1 MEATM
6 NITRTKGAVKRHLIR
21 TASVWWAKV
30 VDDPRDRRGRR
41 WRFSTLM
48 NALWVGALSA
58 RAHLRQIENLTERH
72 WRRISDST
80 LYELLIKLPA
90 EPLRLLL
97 VAEVRRAWRA
107 KELSKTLRFN
117 VVAVDGKCIWSGRH
131 EANEHCQRQQDKQYR
146 MMVLRAQ
153 LVSGTCKPIIGQMP
167 IAADAAEMSTFPDFL
182 KQLLSDYGRTDMLDV
197 ISLDAGMA
205 SKYNAERIHK
215 AKRAYLIS
223 LKNPQRELVSEA
235 KRVLSRRRKPD
246 AETAWERY
254 QGRRIRRLLYRTTEM
269 AGYHGWSHLK
279 QVWRIRQETQH
290 KSGKIT
296 VEERYYLTSLTPG
309 QTPDAEPIDLVRAH
323 WGIEN
328 CGNWTLDTQWG
339 EDDSPWVSAAVEV
352 VSMLRLLAYNVVM
365 RLRTRALRT
374 ETNRMRTWRNLIDL
388 VTDVVVGSGLSAR
401 SLFASEGTAAALS

>member
-1 MEATM
+1 M
-6 NITRTKGAVKRHLIR
+6 NITRTRAAVKRHVLR

-30 VDDPRDRRGRR
+30 LDDPRDRRGRR

-58 RAHLRQIENLTERH
+58 RAHLRQLESLTERY

-90 EPLRLLL
+90 EPLRRLL
-97 VAEVRRAWRA
+97 VSEVRRAWRA
-107 KELSKTLRFN
+107 NELSSVLRFN
-117 VVAVDGKCIWSGRH
+117 VVAVDGKCIWTGRH
-131 EANEHCQRQQDKQYR
+131 KANDDCQRQQDEQYR

-153 LVSGTCKPIIGQMP
+153 LVSGACKPIIGQMP

-182 KQLLSDYGRTDMLDV
+182 KQLLADYGRTDMLEV

-205 SKYNAERIHK
+205 SKHNANLIHK

-223 LKNPQRELVSEA
+223 LKNPQKELVNEA
-235 KRVLSRRRKPD
+235 QRVLSRRRKPD
-246 AETAWERY
+246 AVTDWERY
-254 QGRRIRRLLYRTTEM
+254 RGSRIRRLLYRTTEM

-290 KSGKIT
+290 KSGAIT

-309 QTPDAEPIDLVRAH
+309 QTPDADPIELVRAH
-323 WGIEN
+323 WGVEN
-328 CGNWTLDTQWG
+328 CGNWTMDTQWG
-339 EDDSPWVSAAVEV
+339 EDDSPWASAAVEA
-352 VSMLRLLAYNVVM
+352 VSLLRLLAYNVVM

-374 ETNRMRTWRNLIDL
+374 PANRRRRWSNLIEL
-388 VTDVVVGSGLSAR
+388 VTDVVVASSLSAR
-401 SLFASEGTAAALS
+401 SLFANEGTAAALS